1 MEAIIRTVKDIE
13 SDQRHWFEAAIGH
26 QLQDDQQII
35 IRVLTPGVAGNQ
47 AARDAAFADLKQLSA
62 IGATHREALGVPD
75 AEADAA
81 LDEAMQHV
89 RHRGGA

>member
-35 IRVLTPGVAGNQ
+35 IRVLTPGVVGNQ
-47 AARDAAFADLKQLSA
+47 VERDAAFADLKQLSSL
-62 IGATHREALGVPD
+62 GATNREAHGVPE
-75 AEADAA
+75 AEGDAA
-81 LDEAMQHV
+81 LEEAMQHV
-89 RHRGGA
+89 RRRGRP

>member
-26 QLQDDQQII
+26 ELQDNQQII
-35 IRVLTPGVAGNQ
+35 IRVLTPGVASDQ
-47 AARDAAFADLKQLSA
+47 QTRDAAFADLKQLSA
-62 IGATHREALGVPD
+62 QGAGHREALGVSD
-75 AEADAA
+75 VQADAA

-89 RHRGGA
+89 RRRSGG